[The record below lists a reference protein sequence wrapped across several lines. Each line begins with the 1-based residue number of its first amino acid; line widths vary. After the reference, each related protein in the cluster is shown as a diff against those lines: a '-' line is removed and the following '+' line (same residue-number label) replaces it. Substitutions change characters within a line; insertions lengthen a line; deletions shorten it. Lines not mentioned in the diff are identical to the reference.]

1 MFKISKGLG
10 NLAAAT
16 LGFYRQIGVEEVQVP
31 ARGNTNINLRPL
43 VPPTQKK
50 AAGPM
55 PPAWDED
62 ELQRI
67 WILRKLLNDMED
79 VAATEFL
86 VDKLK
91 DFKTNDEFFLSMKRK

>member
-31 ARGNTNINLRPL
+31 ARFNTNINMRPL

-67 WILRKLLNDMED
+67 CDQFAFVFRLRI
-79 VAATEFL
+79 VRGVQAVEF
-86 VDKLK
+86 
-91 DFKTNDEFFLSMKRK
+91 SRAH